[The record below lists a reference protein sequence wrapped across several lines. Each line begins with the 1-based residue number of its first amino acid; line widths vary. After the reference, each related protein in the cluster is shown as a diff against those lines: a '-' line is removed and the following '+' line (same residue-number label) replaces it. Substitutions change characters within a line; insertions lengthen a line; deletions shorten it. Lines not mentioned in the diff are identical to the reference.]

1 MRTSGLHAL
10 VTGLA
15 APLLWALAT
24 ASVLANE
31 VARADVAEEPE
42 AAAEITLPPHA
53 IPVVVDKMKE
63 ASTQWE
69 TRLIQRESRY
79 RQRLEQAQSRLTAA
93 RDKLKA
99 TEAMGRRLEQRF
111 DDNKI
116 ELADKAQLLKDKIGA
131 LKELFGVFQQNASD
145 LIGAFNGS
153 ATSIQHPDRDLWLE
167 AFANRMKNASEVT
180 SADDI
185 KTLWFQVLQE
195 IQARGDIVRLQV
207 PVYAEDDSSQIR
219 EVIRVGGFDLIA
231 GEDQPE
237 YLRWRAGRQQVWTMP
252 RQPSGPF
259 LEQIERYAQGGS
271 ELERLGVDPTG
282 GVLVSLL
289 AAKPTTEERAAQG
302 GLVGYMIIGLGG
314 VACLL
319 ALAKLLDIIIIS
331 LRVAAQAKASDNPR
345 NSNALGRLILAYR
358 QYQSADSELLEMRLH
373 DRLRKESD
381 RIQRFA
387 IFLTVIAAVAPLM
400 GLLGTVV
407 GMINTFQ
414 AITLYGT
421 GDPQTMAGGIS
432 QALVTT
438 VLGLV
443 VAVPAVLLNALIS
456 AQAKRVITGL
466 KQQMASLLGNQL
478 EHRERSQPSPYPPES
493 SVAASSEGAIC
504 PST

>member
-1 MRTSGLHAL
+1 MRSSGLHAL
-10 VTGLA
+10 VTRLA
-15 APLLWALAT
+15 APMVLTLSAAT
-24 ASVLANE
+24 ALANE
-31 VARADVAEEPE
+31 PTSSG
-42 AAAEITLPPHA
+42 AAEGPAEVVSDTPSPHA
-53 IPVVVDKMKE
+53 LPSVVEEMRD

-69 TRLIQRESRY
+69 MRLAQRESRY

-93 RDKLKA
+93 RDKLNA
-99 TEAMGRRLEQRF
+99 TEVLGRRLEQRF
-111 DDNKI
+111 DNNKT
-116 ELADKAQLLKDKIGA
+116 ELADKTQLLKEKIGA

-153 ATSIQHPDRDLWLE
+153 PTSIEHPDRDLWLE

-185 KTLWFQVLQE
+185 KTLWFHVLQE
-195 IQARGDIVRLQV
+195 IQARGDVVRLQV
-207 PVYAEDDSSQIR
+207 PVFADDSRSQVR
-219 EVIRVGGFDLIA
+219 EVIRVGGFDVIA
-231 GEDQPE
+231 ADTQPE
-237 YLRWRAGRQQVWTMP
+237 YLRWRAGRQEVWTLP

-259 LEQIERYAQGGS
+259 IEHIENYAKSSS
-271 ELERLGVDPTG
+271 ELELLGVDPTG

-289 AAKPTTEERAAQG
+289 AAKPTSEERAAQG

-319 ALAKLLDIIIIS
+319 ALAKLLDIVVIS
-331 LRVAAQAKASDNPR
+331 LRVAAQAKTHDSPR
-345 NSNALGRLILAYR
+345 HRNALGRLILTYR

-456 AQAKRVITGL
+456 AQAKKVITGL
-466 KQQMASLLGNQL
+466 KQQMASLLSNQL
-478 EHRERSQPSPYPPES
+478 EHRARSQPSPYPAQS
-493 SVAASSEGAIC
+493 FVAGSSEGAIC

>member
-1 MRTSGLHAL
+1 
-10 VTGLA
+10 
-15 APLLWALAT
+15 
-24 ASVLANE
+24 VLANE

-42 AAAEITLPPHA
+42 AAAEITLPPDA
-53 IPVVVDKMKE
+53 IPVVVEKMKE

-79 RQRLEQAQSRLTAA
+79 RQRLEQAQSRLSAA
-93 RDKLKA
+93 HDKLNA
-99 TEAMGRRLEQRF
+99 TEVMGRRLEQRF
-111 DDNKI
+111 DDNKV
-116 ELADKAQLLKDKIGA
+116 ELSEKAQRLKEKIGA

-185 KTLWFQVLQE
+185 KTLWFHVLQE
-195 IQARGDIVRLQV
+195 IQARGDIVRLQI
-207 PVYAEDDSSQIR
+207 PVYAEENNSQIR

-231 GEDQPE
+231 GDDQPE
-237 YLRWRAGRQQVWTMP
+237 YLRWRAGRQQVWAMP

-271 ELERLGVDPTG
+271 ELEQLGVDPTG

-319 ALAKLLDIIIIS
+319 ALAKLLDIIVIS
-331 LRVAAQAKASDNPR
+331 LRVAAQAKANDNPR
-345 NSNALGRLILAYR
+345 SSNALGRLILAYR

-456 AQAKRVITGL
+456 AQANNLITNL
-466 KQQMASLLGNQL
+466 KQQMTCLMGDQRDWPQPRQQPPGSPPSFVVHNL
-478 EHRERSQPSPYPPES
+478 EES
-493 SVAASSEGAIC
+493 AC
-504 PST
+504 LST